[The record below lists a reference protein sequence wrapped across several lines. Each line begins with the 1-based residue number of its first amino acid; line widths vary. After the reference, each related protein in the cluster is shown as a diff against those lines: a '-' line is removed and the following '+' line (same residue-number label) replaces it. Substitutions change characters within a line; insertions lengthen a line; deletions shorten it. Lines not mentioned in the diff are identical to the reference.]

1 VQNKQDIRDQ
11 SGINYCPTTNV
22 TAEKSNP
29 DNIREEISGFM

>member
-11 SGINYCPTTNV
+11 SGINYCPTNV